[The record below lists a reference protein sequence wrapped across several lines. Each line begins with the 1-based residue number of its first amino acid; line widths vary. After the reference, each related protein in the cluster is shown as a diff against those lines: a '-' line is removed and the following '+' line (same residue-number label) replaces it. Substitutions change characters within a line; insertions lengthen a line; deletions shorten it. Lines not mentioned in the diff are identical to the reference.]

1 MATPFTAR
9 KLSRVCWQLL
19 AVVLVLFALTVSLI
33 RGLLPQVD
41 EIRHQVVEYVKS
53 EYHIEVK
60 VGGLS
65 AQWQAFGPALSIDNL
80 IIPPQEKI
88 PVTVL
93 VKRVQI
99 KLDFWQSLLTTS
111 ARIENVN
118 FDGVRMALD
127 IDKLSAVE
135 STAPDT
141 TQASAKPSQTDWLY
155 RLLLKQLAQFSLT
168 NASLQLLSQQHDYPP
183 ILIRHLNWRNS
194 GDSHRGAGELF
205 LDDKASEHESLG
217 LQLDIKGDG
226 ANPDSLTG
234 QIYLV
239 AQSLDLGEWS
249 SRQPNPYDP
258 TQKLP
263 LEGVVNLKAW
273 FDVAHRS
280 LSAGLVQFEPSWLQ
294 WAMEGEPQT
303 FEVNAGS
310 IAWSPSAK
318 GWQVTSTGLDFK
330 TNGVPWPQLNLAV
343 KQQDKALFGYL
354 SQLDLQLL
362 SPLLPLFPGV
372 DLAVLKQ
379 WFLHDPQGLVGPI
392 RVYQTADKPLI
403 ANTSVKQLRWQAG
416 NSLPTTNPL
425 DVSLQWQDRSL
436 VFSLPAQDYIMDF
449 HGQFSAPL
457 TLQGEPMKGE
467 FNTLTQSLFV
477 PRIQL
482 ENEDVALDAGLK
494 LDFSGE
500 AAMSLSADVI
510 VKNAANADR
519 YFPTK
524 AMGQDLVDYLDGAI
538 KAGNSQNAKVLWQG
552 PFSHFPFHDN
562 SGVFQAAFSLENAE
576 YQFQPDWPAIT
587 DLSLDA
593 LFENARM
600 DIWVDKGM
608 LMDVVADG
616 AHVFIPEL
624 SEKSLLKVEAELATT
639 GPAATKV
646 LQASPLADTVGE
658 TLKVVEVQGAVT
670 GRLDLSIPLYEGAAE
685 DIRGQVNFDKTPVA
699 ITKPGL
705 QLDAVTGSVTFANQL
720 IEGKGIK
727 ARLFNQPLDFSF
739 NTKPSNQGLG
749 LNVKMKSRWD
759 LSRLPEE
766 LNNPLQDF
774 YQGKLAWAGDLAM
787 LFNEQGYQ
795 IQAKAGSDLVGTQ
808 LMLPGAFA
816 KPLDEPRP
824 LNAEFTGDQAS
835 SQLKVKL
842 DNLGEFIAGIDAE
855 KGGHF
860 DYYDLLLGRL
870 FTESDVPNTTLG
882 HIQLE
887 MTSAK
892 LANWLPVINAFI
904 DSAASEVPS
913 GILIYEE
920 DVHGAEANEPSLNA
934 APSVDGNATTVMSD
948 IPNPNV
954 AIPDNSITQKGAG
967 NAESSENITAG
978 DEATAIA
985 ASQNPAE
992 VLKQAQ
998 VTQQGFF
1005 PKLSSIDATIGKF
1018 DLLSQGLT
1026 ELTLKGMPT
1035 EQGWRF
1041 NATASEFE
1049 GTVDFFPDWMTQ
1061 GLKVTAS
1068 RFYFSPEVK
1077 DEGKAEFGADQVL
1090 TNLPPVAVNVDDF
1103 RFFDKP
1109 FGSLVLQASPQA
1121 AGYRIQTLSL
1131 TTPDVSLQGNGIWH
1145 QQDGQNQT
1153 ELSVSMTA
1161 TQFNHLSEQLGIDPG
1176 VNEAPLKINAEL
1188 AWAGAPYAFALE
1200 SLNGKVKFEMGKG
1213 HLSQVSDKGAR
1224 IFSLF
1229 SLDSLVRKL
1238 SLDFSDVFGQGMYF
1252 NSFNGNL
1259 QVDNGVVKTTDT
1271 EMDAIAGNMKVRG
1284 FTDLTSESLNYDI
1297 RFVPQLASSVP
1308 TVVLISTSAWTLG
1321 IGAFALTKVLEP
1333 VIEVISEIRFRVT
1346 GTMSDPVVEELERKS
1361 KEIEIPESILPI
1373 VKGTDL
1379 VVPTEEVAP
1388 NTDPKAKS
1396 GKPQSQVSGQSKLK
1410 PDAKLDVKPN
1420 PIQSDSPTATPV
1432 TDVVSDAPVPEI
1444 IDSTIEEERGNVETQ
1459 DKADQGE
1466 KSFFTESIT
1475 AEESSTTQGLE
1486 STTPEIETRTPQV
1499 EREPSQI
1506 LIKPANDES
1515 INPSQ
1520 GESNEHQPT
1529 AMSEQSRRQRE
1540 SAVYRIAA

>member
-53 EYHIEVK
+53 EYHIDVK

-118 FDGVRMALD
+118 FDGVQLALD
-127 IDKLSAVE
+127 MDKLSAAE
-135 STAPDT
+135 STAPT
-141 TQASAKPSQTDWLY
+141 TQASAKPAQTDWLY

-168 NASLQLLSQQHDYPP
+168 NASLQLLSQQHDYRP

-194 GDSHRGAGELF
+194 GESHRGAGELF
-205 LDDKASEHESLG
+205 LDDNASEHESLG
-217 LQLDIKGDG
+217 LQLDIKGDA

-294 WAMEGEPQT
+294 WAMEGEPQK
-303 FEVNAGS
+303 FEINAGS

-330 TNGVPWPQLNLAV
+330 TNGVSWPQLNLAV

-354 SQLDLQLL
+354 SQLDLQML

-379 WFLHDPQGLVGPI
+379 WFLHEPQGLVGPI

-403 ANTSVKQLRWQAG
+403 ANTSVKQLRWQTG
-416 NSLPTTNPL
+416 DSLPTANPL
-425 DVSLQWQDRSL
+425 DLSLQWQDRSL
-436 VFSLPAQDYIMDF
+436 VFSLPAQDYIVDF

-457 TLQGEPMKGE
+457 TLQGEPIKGE

-519 YFPTK
+519 YFPIK

-538 KAGNSQNAKVLWQG
+538 KAGKSQNAKVLWHG
-552 PFSHFPFHDN
+552 PFSHFPFEDN
-562 SGVFQAAFSLENAE
+562 SGVFQAAFSLEEAE

-646 LQASPLADTVGE
+646 LQASPLAGTVGE

-739 NTKPSNQGLG
+739 NTKPSTQGLG

-795 IQAKAGSDLVGTQ
+795 IQAKASSDLVGTQ

-824 LNAEFTGDQAS
+824 LNAEFLGDQAS

-842 DNLGEFIAGIDAE
+842 DNQGEFIAGIDAE
-855 KGGHF
+855 KGSHF

-870 FTESDVPNTTLG
+870 FTETDVPNTAQG

-913 GILIYEE
+913 GILIDEE
-920 DVHGAEANEPSLNA
+920 GIHEEGVHGAEANEPSLNA
-934 APSVDGNATTVMSD
+934 ALSVDGNATTVMSD
-948 IPNPNV
+948 IANSNA
-954 AIPDNSITQKGAG
+954 AIPDNSIMHEGSG
-967 NAESSENITAG
+967 NAGSAENITAG

-992 VLKQAQ
+992 VLRQAQ

-1005 PKLSSIDATIGKF
+1005 PKLASIDATIGKF

-1035 EQGWRF
+1035 DQGWRF

-1049 GTVDFFPDWMTQ
+1049 GAVDFFPDWMTQ

-1077 DEGKAEFGADQVL
+1077 PEGEADFGADQVL

-1109 FGSLVLQASPQA
+1109 FGSLVLQASPQST
-1121 AGYRIQTLSL
+1121 GYRIQTLSL

-1145 QQDGQNQT
+1145 QQHGQNQT
-1153 ELSVSMTA
+1153 ELSVSLTA

-1176 VNEAPLKINAEL
+1176 VNEAPLKMNAEL

-1200 SLNGKVKFEMGKG
+1200 SLNGKVNFEMGKG
-1213 HLSQVSDKGAR
+1213 HLSQVTDKGAR

-1284 FTDLTSESLNYDI
+1284 YTDLTSESLNYDI

-1361 KEIEIPESILPI
+1361 KEIEIPESILPM
-1373 VKGTDL
+1373 VSGVDAS
-1379 VVPTEEVAP
+1379 VPTEAGNPNADAKAAP
-1388 NTDPKAKS
+1388 VKQTTSDAKSNALNTDVPPQGTPSLAPPQAETPKAAVE
-1396 GKPQSQVSGQSKLK
+1396 QVLPK
-1410 PDAKLDVKPN
+1410 
-1420 PIQSDSPTATPV
+1420 
-1432 TDVVSDAPVPEI
+1432 
-1444 IDSTIEEERGNVETQ
+1444 VETQ
-1459 DKADQGE
+1459 DNATIERHSPELTVPEQSEAKGDEQAAPE
-1466 KSFFTESIT
+1466 VESK
-1475 AEESSTTQGLE
+1475 E
-1486 STTPEIETRTPQV
+1486 PNV
-1499 EREPSQI
+1499 EMPNELAKPPI
-1506 LIKPANDES
+1506 VPANDES

-1529 AMSEQSRRQRE
+1529 AMSEQPGRQRE